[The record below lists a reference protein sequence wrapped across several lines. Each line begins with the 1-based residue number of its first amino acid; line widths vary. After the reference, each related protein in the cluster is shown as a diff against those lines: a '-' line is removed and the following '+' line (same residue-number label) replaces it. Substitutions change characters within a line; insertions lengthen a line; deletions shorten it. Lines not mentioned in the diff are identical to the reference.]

1 MSDHFLSGLREEP
14 RPDFERELRGR
25 LHAID
30 EQGGSLPVPP
40 SRARRLVPAFAGVAA
55 VAVLAFAFSLE
66 PVRAAAREFLD
77 LFRVQR
83 FAAVRVDPER
93 LAALQQSGLD
103 LKGLVG
109 GQVEVVVKPV
119 EPVAVTSP
127 EAGAVDAG
135 ITARLPATLPEGLAL
150 AGAAVA
156 RPGEYRVRLDAE
168 KLRSLAQIAGADEI
182 EVPGH
187 WTGATID
194 VAMPPVLVTRYQR
207 PVPEGETHPADAG
220 YVLMQARS
228 PEIELPEGVDLATL
242 GRLALRLGGLSAE
255 EALSFS
261 QRIDWRSTLLVPVPV
276 NGADYR
282 EVEVNGQRGLMVST
296 KVPPSPSPDGARR
309 RAVWRSVL
317 MWSEG
322 GNVYALHGPGNGWQL
337 VEMAQTLQ

>member
-1 MSDHFLSGLREEP
+1 M
-14 RPDFERELRGR
+14 
-25 LHAID
+25 
-30 EQGGSLPVPP
+30 
-40 SRARRLVPAFAGVAA
+40 
-55 VAVLAFAFSLE
+55 
-66 PVRAAAREFLD
+66 
-77 LFRVQR
+77 
-83 FAAVRVDPER
+83 
-93 LAALQQSGLD
+93 
-103 LKGLVG
+103 
-109 GQVEVVVKPV
+109 KPV

-135 ITARLPATLPEGLAL
+135 ITARQPATLPEGIVL

-182 EVPGH
+182 EVPDH

-194 VAMPPVLVTRYQR
+194 VAMPPVLVTRYER
-207 PVPEGETHPADAG
+207 AAPDGETRTADAG
-220 YVLMQARS
+220 YVLLQARS

-282 EVEVNGQRGLMVST
+282 EVEVNGQRGLLVSAQCRPRRRPT
-296 KVPPSPSPDGARR
+296 ARGSAALAVARRLAAARHPALGADVVGGRQRLRAARPGQRLAARRDGADATVGPWPSPPSKPARCARTSARR
-309 RAVWRSVL
+309 RRS
-317 MWSEG
+317 G
-322 GNVYALHGPGNGWQL
+322 
-337 VEMAQTLQ
+337 T